1 MNAAF
6 RSEPSAPT
14 TTHSREE
21 AFPTGK
27 EDPREENTPPWTH
40 TNARTPKRSFTN
52 THMLTH
58 TGVCAFSSNIQSK
71 LCKYYFLSCG

>member
-21 AFPTGK
+21 AFPTGR
-27 EDPREENTPPWTH
+27 EDPREENTPPAVDTH
-40 TNARTPKRSFTN
+40 HCPHS
-52 THMLTH
+52 
-58 TGVCAFSSNIQSK
+58 
-71 LCKYYFLSCG
+71 